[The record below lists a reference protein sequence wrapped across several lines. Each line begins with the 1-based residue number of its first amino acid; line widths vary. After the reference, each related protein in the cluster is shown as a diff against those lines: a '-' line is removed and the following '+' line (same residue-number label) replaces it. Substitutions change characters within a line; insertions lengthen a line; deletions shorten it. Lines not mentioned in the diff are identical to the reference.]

1 MKVPVAGRV
10 QIPMERLLKVK
21 YPCRLAG
28 EHAEGEP
35 VRHRR
40 ALITEGRGKMTVHVV
55 ALDSVHKIYKRADHS
70 VAALDD
76 VSLTVEEHEFLFVV
90 GESGSGKSTLLLTV
104 GGLVRPSSGRVRVMD
119 TPVYDVSVRRRA
131 RLRLREIGFVFQTFN
146 LVPYLTALENVQVPL
161 CLAGKGGG
169 EQRRTA
175 GELLERMGIS
185 DRAGHLPADL
195 SVGERQRVAIARA
208 LANGPSLI
216 LADEPTGNLDP
227 ARADDVMDFFQ
238 ELHGGGMTIVVV
250 SHDPRAAARASRIV
264 RLASGRMLKGSS
276 KGTEVADEPV
286 ANEV

>member
-1 MKVPVAGRV
+1 
-10 QIPMERLLKVK
+10 
-21 YPCRLAG
+21 
-28 EHAEGEP
+28 
-35 VRHRR
+35 
-40 ALITEGRGKMTVHVV
+40 MTVPVV
-55 ALDSVHKIYKRADHS
+55 ALDSVHKVYRRADHS
-70 VAALDD
+70 VAALDG

-90 GESGSGKSTLLLTV
+90 GESGSGKSTLLFTI

-131 RLRLREIGFVFQTFN
+131 RLRLRNIGFIFQTFN

-161 CLAGKGGG
+161 CLAGKHGRD
-169 EQRRTA
+169 QARSA
-175 GELLERMGIS
+175 GELLARLGMS

-208 LANGPSLI
+208 LANSPSLI

-227 ARADDVMDFFQ
+227 ARSDDVMDFFQ

-250 SHDPRAAARASRIV
+250 SHDPRAAARASRLV
-264 RLASGRMLKGSS
+264 RLAQGRILEDSGKEGRSRH
-276 KGTEVADEPV
+276 EPV

>member
-1 MKVPVAGRV
+1 MKVP
-10 QIPMERLLKVK
+10 
-21 YPCRLAG
+21 
-28 EHAEGEP
+28 
-35 VRHRR
+35 
-40 ALITEGRGKMTVHVV
+40 VV
-55 ALDSVHKIYKRADHS
+55 ALDSVHKVYRRADHR

-90 GESGSGKSTLLLTV
+90 GESGSGKSTLLFTV

-161 CLAGKGGG
+161 CLAGEGGR

-175 GELLERMGIS
+175 GELLERLGMS

-238 ELHGGGMTIVVV
+238 ELHGGGMTIMVV

-264 RLASGRMLKGSS
+264 RLASGRILEDSGMGR
-276 KGTEVADEPV
+276 EVADEPV